1 MTNKFGEYTF
11 LSRAGSGGF
20 GQCYVATKKGDDKA
34 YILKTININEKIQ
47 RNIKNLRNEIDKLN
61 ILNNN
66 PKNDY
71 IPVIYHF
78 DKCLEKSKPIPY
90 YVMDYFSRGNL
101 YYYVNYEK
109 YDLLERQVKLIFK
122 KILLAIQ
129 FCHNRNICH
138 LDIKPENI
146 VFDKDFQ
153 PMILDF
159 GYAEK
164 FVDENNNIIPLKE
177 GIGTENYMCPEMWD
191 NKKYD
196 GRKADIFSLG
206 ALLFNLVTGK
216 AGFSTSEKDDEFYKF
231 IRTKDIGN
239 YWKTIFIYL
248 PIQLSDNFK
257 KLYIS
262 MITYKPE
269 QRLNTIEEILQSD
282 WMEEI
287 NNLTDEEYT
296 ELENE
301 VRNKLLSLYDKIQ
314 ENSGELNM
322 AENIQ
327 QMGYNTRSGVDQK
340 NSLRY
345 YDESKIPKNIPKDR
359 ININHCLK
367 INGLSNGVKF
377 MDLLVDEIDQRFRDV
392 CLIETSK
399 EELKFKLIYVD
410 EVKGDCEIEV
420 ELYEYETG
428 GYLLEFLRTKGRIP
442 NYYHR
447 FMELKKFIFEKFQK
461 IN

>member
-1 MTNKFGEYTF
+1 
-11 LSRAGSGGF
+11 
-20 GQCYVATKKGDDKA
+20 
-34 YILKTININEKIQ
+34 
-47 RNIKNLRNEIDKLN
+47 
-61 ILNNN
+61 
-66 PKNDY
+66 
-71 IPVIYHF
+71 
-78 DKCLEKSKPIPY
+78 
-90 YVMDYFSRGNL
+90 
-101 YYYVNYEK
+101 
-109 YDLLERQVKLIFK
+109 
-122 KILLAIQ
+122 
-129 FCHNRNICH
+129 
-138 LDIKPENI
+138 
-146 VFDKDFQ
+146 
-153 PMILDF
+153 MI
-159 GYAEK
+159 E
-164 FVDENNNIIPLKE
+164 
-177 GIGTENYMCPEMWD
+177 
-191 NKKYD
+191 
-196 GRKADIFSLG
+196 
-206 ALLFNLVTGK
+206 
-216 AGFSTSEKDDEFYKF
+216 
-231 IRTKDIGN
+231 
-239 YWKTIFIYL
+239 
-248 PIQLSDNFK
+248 
-257 KLYIS
+257 
-262 MITYKPE
+262 YKPE

-345 YDESKIPKNIPKDR
+345 YDESKIPRYIPKDR